1 MAKLNPWVFGLVVAL
16 TAVIS
21 YVLCTLFWLAF
32 TEPSMDFLNTLFHG
46 VDFRRIYAPAPF
58 SLVDYMTVLGVFA
71 VWGYLVGAVYAAV
84 CNLLLT
90 RGTT

>member
-1 MAKLNPWVFGLVVAL
+1 
-16 TAVIS
+16 
-21 YVLCTLFWLAF
+21 
-32 TEPSMDFLNTLFHG
+32 
-46 VDFRRIYAPAPF
+46 
-58 SLVDYMTVLGVFA
+58 MTVLGVFA